1 MSPWKIHRQLNAW
14 GHGDRSW
21 HLHESVVD
29 GGVGPSTWPWSPPG
43 AEHKADL
50 SLRRAWKRNTW
61 FGNECY
67 PCDYPK
73 QDWSFEPWAWTL
85 RIDSTAHIGRCKS
98 TSYPQPM
105 EWEVQQKTDT
115 PSCEDWHLPEL
126 GCSFRAGRNFGEFLY
141 APDGTKMF
149 LRRLQEGWFDRY
161 RLMRLPW
168 RAFPLALTL
177 TEQTE
182 LFLLTPSSLRSTYT
196 QTLNTET

>member
-1 MSPWKIHRQLNAW
+1 M
-14 GHGDRSW
+14 
-21 HLHESVVD
+21 VD

-50 SLRRAWKRNTW
+50 SLRRAWKRKTW

-67 PCDYPK
+67 PCDYLK

-105 EWEVQQKTDT
+105 EWEVKRRFNRRPTEDQDKTDRRPHRVKIYT
-115 PSCEDWHLPEL
+115 WTEL

-149 LRRLQEGWFDRY
+149 LRRWQEGWFDRY
-161 RLMRLPW
+161 RLMRLPL

-182 LFLLTPSSLRSTYT
+182 FFLLTPSSLRSTYT